1 MKENLRRGVN
11 NMPVIGVP
19 LRYAHSDDGHPI
31 LYLAERVRRVFQY
44 AGADVYSIVP
54 VQNVDYI
61 NTKGNEFP
69 ELTVEQKAI
78 IHRNLDLC
86 DGVFFPGGIKFT
98 PYDRYL
104 LEVAIEKKI
113 PVLAVCLGM
122 QMMSC
127 YNEEVKLEANEGD
140 VLHNQKNDDLS
151 LVHEVSILKDSK
163 LYEILGKEKIMV
175 NSFHNYHATSNHVYR
190 TVATSSDG
198 QIEALE
204 YPGETFNLGVQWHPE
219 ISYEFDENSKKI
231 IDAFLEASKERERV
245 RKASRLT
252 V

>member
-11 NMPVIGVP
+11 HMPVIGVP

-69 ELTVEQKAI
+69 ELTAEQKAI

-86 DGVFFPGGIKFT
+86 DGVFFPGGTKFT

-122 QMMSC
+122 QLLSC
-127 YNEEVKLEANEGD
+127 YDEEVKLEDNNSSVKHDQGKEED
-140 VLHNQKNDDLS
+140 ILI
-151 LVHEVSILKDSK
+151 HEVTIDKNSR
-163 LYEILGKEKIMV
+163 LYQILGQEKIMV
-175 NSFHNYHATSNHVYR
+175 NSFHKRHATDNHVYR
-190 TVATSSDG
+190 TVARSLDG
-198 QIEALE
+198 QVEALE

-219 ISYEFDENSKKI
+219 ISYEFDSNSKKI
-231 IDAFLEASKERERV
+231 IDAFLEASKEREKA
-245 RKASRLT
+245 RKTDHLT

>member
-1 MKENLRRGVN
+1 MNENLRRGVN
-11 NMPVIGVP
+11 HMPVIGVP

-61 NTKGNEFP
+61 NTRGNEFP

-122 QMMSC
+122 QLLSC
-127 YNEEVKLEANEGD
+127 YDEEVKLEDNNSSVKHDQGKEED
-140 VLHNQKNDDLS
+140 ILI
-151 LVHEVSILKDSK
+151 HEVTIDKNSR
-163 LYEILGKEKIMV
+163 LYQILGQEKIMV
-175 NSFHNYHATSNHVYR
+175 NSFHKRHATDNHVYR
-190 TVATSSDG
+190 TVARSLDG
-198 QIEALE
+198 QVEALE

-219 ISYEFDENSKKI
+219 ISYDFDSNSKKI
-231 IDAFLEASKERERV
+231 IDAFLEASKERERS
-245 RKASRLT
+245 RKTSHLA

>member
-1 MKENLRRGVN
+1 
-11 NMPVIGVP
+11 MPVIGVP

-31 LYLAERVRRVFQY
+31 LYLAERVRRAFQY

-61 NTKGNEFP
+61 NTKGNEFS

-122 QMMSC
+122 QLLSC
-127 YNEEVKLEANEGD
+127 YDEEVKLEDNNSSVKHDQGKEED
-140 VLHNQKNDDLS
+140 ILI
-151 LVHEVSILKDSK
+151 HEVTIDKNSR
-163 LYEILGKEKIMV
+163 LYQILGQEKIMV
-175 NSFHNYHATSNHVYR
+175 NSFHKRHATDNHVYR

-245 RKASRLT
+245 RKTSHLT